1 MKKIVS
7 YLVVIMLCA
16 NLAGCWPVIL
26 GVGAVGGYA
35 ISRDTIQGETD
46 KDIGS
51 VWGAAI
57 KVSEVM
63 GIIRAEDRS
72 KGTLAVE
79 VDRNNVNIKV
89 EELTKT
95 TVRLR
100 VSVRNKYLLPNI
112 SLAQKMY
119 TKIIQQISK

>member
-1 MKKIVS
+1 MKK
-7 YLVVIMLCA
+7 VINYFAVTLLCL

-72 KGTLAVE
+72 KGTLATE

-100 VSVRNKYLLPNI
+100 VSCRNKYLLPNI
-112 SLAQKMY
+112 SLAQKIY
-119 TKIIQQISK
+119 TKIIQQTSK

>member
-63 GIIRAEDRS
+63 GIIRDEDRS